1 MEPGK
6 KAGLVW
12 GTVLGFVLT
21 VLGRFLPSGA
31 RRFVPSAGVVGLGFI
46 FQWWMCLM
54 MFLGALASE
63 GWKLWKKEN
72 HDEFMV
78 PVASG
83 LFIGAPLI
91 AAAITFIVNGEEI
104 VRSLGDSFRMML
116 N

>member
-1 MEPGK
+1 
-6 KAGLVW
+6 
-12 GTVLGFVLT
+12 
-21 VLGRFLPSGA
+21 
-31 RRFVPSAGVVGLGFI
+31 
-46 FQWWMCLM
+46 
-54 MFLGALASE
+54 
-63 GWKLWKKEN
+63 
-72 HDEFMV
+72 MV